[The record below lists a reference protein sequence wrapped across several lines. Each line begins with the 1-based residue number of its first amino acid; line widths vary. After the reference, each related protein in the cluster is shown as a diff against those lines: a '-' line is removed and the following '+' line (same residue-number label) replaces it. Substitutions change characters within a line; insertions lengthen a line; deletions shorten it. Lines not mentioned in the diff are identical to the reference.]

1 MKQLLMMLTVLL
13 GLTLAHQVQA
23 DPGRTLTSPSETLQE
38 NDCVFKNKGIA
49 ALQDYQYI
57 VDKCDRRYSPSLMI
71 MSDHLPQGACVYNL
85 VQKMTGYTIARVVS
99 SCPVVEN
106 NQEIQGIIPDAPLE
120 DHMPPM
126 PGDEAAAPAKKQG
139 AKPKVKA
146 KPQEKQQEEAAPAS
160 PAKNKDEAKPK
171 THDQVEKGNDGYYI
185 NPDEIE
191 F

>member
-23 DPGRTLTSPSETLQE
+23 DPGRTLTSPSDSLQE
-38 NDCVFKNKGIA
+38 NDCVFKNKGVV

-57 VDKCDRRYSPSLMI
+57 VDKCDRRPTPALII
-71 MSDHLPQGACVYNL
+71 MADHLPQGACVYNL
-85 VQKMTGYTIARVVS
+85 VQKMTGYTLARVVS
-99 SCPVVEN
+99 ACPVVEN

-126 PGDEAAAPAKKQG
+126 PGDEVAPAKKQPT
-139 AKPKVKA
+139 KPKVKA
-146 KPQEKQQEEAAPAS
+146 KPQEKQQEEAAPVS
-160 PAKNKDEAKPK
+160 PAKKKEEVKPK

-185 NPDEIE
+185 NPEEIE

>member
-23 DPGRTLTSPSETLQE
+23 DPGRTLTAPSDTLQE
-38 NDCVFKNKGIA
+38 NDCVFKNKGVA

-57 VDKCDRRYSPSLMI
+57 VDKCDRRYASSLMI
-71 MSDHLPQGACVYNL
+71 VSDHLPQGACVYNL

-99 SCPVVEN
+99 TCPVAEN
-106 NQEIQGIIPDAPLE
+106 NQEIQGIVADAPLE

-126 PGDEAAAPAKKQG
+126 PGDEAAAPVKKQST
-139 AKPKVKA
+139 KPKA
-146 KPQEKQQEEAAPAS
+146 PAAP
-160 PAKNKDEAKPK
+160 KDKGEVKPK

>member
-1 MKQLLMMLTVLL
+1 MKQLLVMLTVLL
-13 GLTLAHQVQA
+13 GLTLVQQVQA

-38 NDCVFKNKGIA
+38 NDCVFKNKGVA

-71 MSDHLPQGACVYNL
+71 IADHLPQGACVYNL
-85 VQKMTGYTIARVVS
+85 VQKMTGYTIARVVNP
-99 SCPVVEN
+99 CPSLD

-126 PGDEAAAPAKKQG
+126 PGD
-139 AKPKVKA
+139 V
-146 KPQEKQQEEAAPAS
+146 APAS
-160 PAKNKDEAKPK
+160 PAKNKDEVKPK
-171 THDQVEKGNDGYYI
+171 TADQIEKGNDGYYI

>member
-1 MKQLLMMLTVLL
+1 MKQILFMLTVLI
-13 GLTLAHQVQA
+13 GFTAALAQQA

-38 NDCVFKNKGIA
+38 NDCVFKNKGVA

-57 VDKCDRRYSPSLMI
+57 VDKCDRRYSSSLMI

-99 SCPVVEN
+99 SCPAAEN
-106 NQEIQGIIPDAPLE
+106 NQKIQAIVPDAPLE

-126 PGDEAAAPAKKQG
+126 PGEQAKQQG
-139 AKPKVKA
+139 AKPKA
-146 KPQEKQQEEAAPAS
+146 K
-160 PAKNKDEAKPK
+160 AKPK
-171 THDQVEKGNDGYYI
+171 TADQIEKSNDGYYI

>member
-1 MKQLLMMLTVLL
+1 MKQLLMMLTVLS
-13 GLTLAHQVQA
+13 GLTATHAQQVQA

-85 VQKMTGYTIARVVS
+85 VQKMTGYTIARIVS
-99 SCPVVEN
+99 SCPVIEN
-106 NQEIQGIIPDAPLE
+106 NQEIQGIVPDAPLE
-120 DHMPPM
+120 EHMPPI
-126 PGDEAAAPAKKQG
+126 PGDEVAAPAKKQG
-139 AKPKVKA
+139 VKVKA
-146 KPQEKQQEEAAPAS
+146 KQQEEAAPTA
-160 PAKNKDEAKPK
+160 PKNKDEVKPK
-171 THDQVEKGNDGYYI
+171 TADQIEKGNDGYYI

>member
-23 DPGRTLTSPSETLQE
+23 DPGRTLTSPSEKLQE
-38 NDCVFKNKGIA
+38 NDCVFKNKGVA

-57 VDKCDRRYSPSLMI
+57 VDKCDRRPTPALII
-71 MSDHLPQGACVYNL
+71 MADHLPQGACVYNL

-99 SCPVVEN
+99 SCPVADV

-126 PGDEAAAPAKKQG
+126 PGDEAAAPVKKQST
-139 AKPKVKA
+139 KPKVKA
-146 KPQEKQQEEAAPAS
+146 KPEEKPQQEAAPAT
-160 PAKNKDEAKPK
+160 PKAKDEVKPK

-185 NPDEIE
+185 NPEEIE